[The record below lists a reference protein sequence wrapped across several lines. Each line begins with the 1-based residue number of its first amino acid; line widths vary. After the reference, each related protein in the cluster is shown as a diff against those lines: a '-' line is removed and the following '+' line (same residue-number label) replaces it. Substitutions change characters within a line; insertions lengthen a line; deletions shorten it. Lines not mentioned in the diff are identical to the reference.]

1 MKKSLFRKEIPS
13 VNTVVIKVGSRI
25 LTAGGH
31 EKRVK
36 NLIDDILLLHQAGIR
51 VILVSSGAI
60 AHGMKVLGL
69 EKRPTAIPLQQA
81 CAAIGQNRLMQI
93 YQNYFSSRNVPVGQ
107 VLLTWDDLRS
117 KKRYL
122 NLRNTMFQL
131 LECGAVPV
139 INENDSV
146 GIEEIQFGNNDILGA
161 QVALLVQAD
170 LFVNLTDVGGLY
182 DRNPHQCKSA
192 VHIPVVSQMSASIHK
207 LAENKKSEVSV
218 GGMTT
223 KLKAAEM
230 ATRAGI
236 YSLIGDGFDQRLTD
250 VLTKEQCSTLFL
262 PSGRR
267 MSSRQKWIAFT
278 GQTKGVISV
287 DDGAGKAIIERG
299 KSLLP
304 AGIINTAGN
313 FKAGDKVEI
322 RSKDGRLIAGGLV
335 NYSSDDIRVIKGCKS
350 SEIASRLGKK
360 SFDEVIHRDNLVLM
374 SSSDN

>member
-1 MKKSLFRKEIPS
+1 M
-13 VNTVVIKVGSRI
+13 VIKVGSRI

-36 NLIDDILLLHQAGIR
+36 NLVEDILLLHQTGIR
-51 VILVSSGAI
+51 MILVSSGAI

-207 LAENKKSEVSV
+207 LAETKRSQCRRNDY
-218 GGMTT
+218 
-223 KLKAAEM
+223 KLKARKWLPGPESILSLVMGSISGSPMSPRKNSAPHSFTVRTSYVLEAEM
-230 ATRAGI
+230 DPFTGRPKGYI
-236 YSLIGDGFDQRLTD
+236 VMTVLESNNRREKPSLCRDTQHIGQFQ
-250 VLTKEQCSTLFL
+250 
-262 PSGRR
+262 GRR
-267 MSSRQKWIAFT
+267 QSRSPLQRQ
-278 GQTKGVISV
+278 QTDCRRSG
-287 DDGAGKAIIERG
+287 E
-299 KSLLP
+299 LL
-304 AGIINTAGN
+304 
-313 FKAGDKVEI
+313 
-322 RSKDGRLIAGGLV
+322 L
-335 NYSSDDIRVIKGCKS
+335 
-350 SEIASRLGKK
+350 
-360 SFDEVIHRDNLVLM
+360 
-374 SSSDN
+374 